1 MKTSVW
7 FAYAM
12 IWLSVSIAVSVGI
25 YFTRNIHCLWFL
37 LVPSFISIKT
47 GSLPNRNGY
56 PSIEVPEPHGE
67 LVDIREV
74 RDKMIKYGFTAP
86 DMTVTEF
93 VEDELT
99 AVLEASEV
107 KQ

>member
-1 MKTSVW
+1 MSDIVIRDMEMPKCCFKGV
-7 FAYAM
+7 FE
-12 IWLSVSIAVSVGI
+12 
-25 YFTRNIHCLWFL
+25 HCEHYYNCEVFRKNCNEKFIVEYSNKRHHDCP
-37 LVPSFISIKT
+37 LVE
-47 GSLPNRNGY
+47 LP
-56 PSIEVPEPHGE
+56 EHDK

-107 KQ
+107 KA